1 MRSEV
6 AKRMMAKMPE
16 DVKIFADKYADLV
29 VLINQL
35 LREQGINQKTLAAK
49 LGKQPSEIHKW
60 LSGEHNF
67 TLKSLC
73 KLEAELGHELLV
85 VPSKKTAHQY
95 AKGKKVGHLT
105 VYSSPIHRQELPA
118 IDTWHSATQ
127 TKKQLANV
135 G

>member
-16 DVKIFADKYADLV
+16 ETKIFVRKYADLV
-29 VLINQL
+29 VLINQI
-35 LREQGINQKTLAAK
+35 LREKGINQKGLADI

-85 VPSKKTAHQY
+85 VPVKKPSQQFEK
-95 AKGKKVGHLT
+95 AKQVGHFK
-105 VYSSPIHRQELPA
+105 VYTNVAKNLP
-118 IDTWHSATQ
+118 SAKEWTEVS
-127 TKKQLANV
+127 TIENSLADV